1 MDPGEIAIQQV
12 YEDLYKQL
20 IEQPM
25 PYQRFILPRSIEEIV
40 GSMSG
45 SKSLMG
51 QQDKLDD
58 DLYRFFVSS
67 SKRP

>member
-1 MDPGEIAIQQV
+1 MDPGEKTIQQV

-25 PYQRFILPRSIEEIV
+25 PYQRFTLPRSIEEIAE
-40 GSMSG
+40 SMSG

-51 QQDKLDD
+51 QQDKSDD
-58 DLYRFFVSS
+58 DLYKFFVSS
-67 SKRP
+67 SKRA